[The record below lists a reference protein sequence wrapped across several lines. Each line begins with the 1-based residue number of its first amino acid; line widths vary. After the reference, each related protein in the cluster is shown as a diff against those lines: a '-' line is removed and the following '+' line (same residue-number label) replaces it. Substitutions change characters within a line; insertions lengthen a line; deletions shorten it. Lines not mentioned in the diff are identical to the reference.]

1 MSAKAI
7 YEADGK
13 ELLTRYLRQT
23 VPQES
28 ALRSSLTHKAVVVT
42 HVSDLNELTST
53 SPWITSEVR
62 KLEGKVMLM
71 RRSTCVWCDNL
82 P

>member
-28 ALRSSLTHKAVVVT
+28 ALRSSLTHKAVVAT
-42 HVSDLNELTST
+42 HVSVLNELTST

-62 KLEGKVMLM
+62 KLEAKVMLM

>member
-13 ELLTRYLRQT
+13 ELLARYLRQT
-23 VPQES
+23 VPQDS
-28 ALRSSLTHKAVVVT
+28 ALRSSLSLKAVVVT
-42 HVSDLNELTST
+42 HLSDLNELSSN
-53 SPWITSEVR
+53 SPWITSEVSPR
-62 KLEGKVMLM
+62 QRLYGCIGTL
-71 RRSTCVWCDNL
+71 L

>member
-28 ALRSSLTHKAVVVT
+28 ALRSSLSHKAVVVT

-62 KLEGKVMLM
+62 KLEATVMLM
-71 RRSTCVWCDNL
+71 HRSTCVWCDYL

>member
-23 VPQES
+23 VPQDS
-28 ALRSSLTHKAVVVT
+28 ALRSSLSHKAVVVT
-42 HVSDLNELTST
+42 QLSDLNELASNN
-53 SPWITSEVR
+53 PWITAEVSPEATAAL
-62 KLEGKVMLM
+62 KPVL
-71 RRSTCVWCDNL
+71 
-82 P
+82 